1 MAPSSLALLYLYP
14 IIITLL
20 LSSHRRA
27 LDVERRLD
35 RAECKVTQYSNQGE
49 SGVVPVID
57 VVVRVALLLPRS
69 IPIFQNPVDVSG

>member
-1 MAPSSLALLYLYP
+1 M
-14 IIITLL
+14 IITLL
-20 LSSHRRA
+20 LLSLSLHRRA

-35 RAECKVTQYSNQGE
+35 RIECKVTQYSNQGE

-57 VVVRVALLLPRS
+57 VMVRVALLLPRS